1 MKEKLKIHEVMDRVL
16 TDLKQEKYSDY
27 TIGRYRHCFN
37 GVLKFIQ
44 GKNVTYYSNALAVD
58 YVQNKFGIA
67 IDGFY
72 RQYHSN
78 VAASIRALRT
88 LSDYVFDIP
97 KGL

>member
-44 GKNVTYYSNALAVD
+44 GKKC
-58 YVQNKFGIA
+58 YVLF
-67 IDGFY
+67 
-72 RQYHSN
+72 
-78 VAASIRALRT
+78 
-88 LSDYVFDIP
+88 
-97 KGL
+97 